1 MRNIGVVTTS
11 RADYGI
17 YLPVLRRIQD
27 DPTLSLNI
35 LVSGMHLLPE
45 FGSTVNNIEADGFD
59 ISDRVEISLSSD
71 TPEGVAEAMGHGVI
85 GFAKSF
91 ARSKPDILLVLGDRY
106 EMYSAAAAALPF
118 NIPVAHIHG
127 GESSEG
133 AIDESIRHAITK
145 MSHLHFVSTTVY
157 GQRVVQMGE
166 EPWRV
171 VISGA
176 PSLDNIKTL
185 DLLSKTELEQAFDL
199 DLSKPTLL
207 VTYHPVTLQYENT
220 EHHTREILS
229 SLSEVDFNIVLT
241 YPNADTHG
249 KVIIELINRF
259 VEQQENAWVVA
270 NLGTQAYFSLMS
282 HVAAMV
288 GNSSSGII
296 EAASFQLPVV
306 NIGARQLGRIRSGNV
321 IDVNHDKNSILTGI
335 AKATTTE
342 FHHEIETLPNCYGDG
357 GASERIVKKLN
368 AVPLDRKLL
377 MKRFYSI
384 TETAETIAVGL
395 SNGN

>member
-27 DPTLSLNI
+27 EPTLSLNI

-91 ARSKPDILLVLGDRY
+91 ARSKPDILLV
-106 EMYSAAAAALPF
+106 
-118 NIPVAHIHG
+118 
-127 GESSEG
+127 
-133 AIDESIRHAITK
+133 
-145 MSHLHFVSTTVY
+145 VSTTVY

-166 EPWRV
+166 EPWRG

-306 NIGARQLGRIRSGNV
+306 NIGDRQLGRIRSGNV

-395 SNGN
+395 PNGN